1 MLTLISFVI
10 GSIVGSFYNVCI
22 YRLPNDLDVVSKSS
36 FCTSCKYKIPFYL
49 NIPIISYILNFGKCK
64 NCKNKIS
71 ISYLVV
77 EVLTASLFVY
87 AYMLYGV
94 SFKGLAF
101 IIFYSGLLIMFFTD
115 FKNYLILDKITIP
128 LSIVGLVF
136 TFFNFNPFDVDI
148 LSSLIGGAVG
158 YLVIYIIRF
167 LFFKIRKVEGMG
179 LGDAKLFL
187 MIGIWLG
194 IKSIY
199 LILASSALVGA
210 IVGSLI
216 IYFYKK
222 DKDFIPSHIP
232 IIKNNFASPRP
243 IPSTFLIL
251 KNKNLKM

>member
-71 ISYLVV
+71 ISYLIV

-87 AYMLYGV
+87 AYMLYGI
-94 SFKGLAF
+94 SFNSLAF
-101 IIFYSGLLIMFFTD
+101 IIFYSGLLIIFFTD
-115 FKNYLILDKITIP
+115 LKYYLILDKITIP

-148 LSSLIGGAVG
+148 LSSVLGGAVG
-158 YLVIYIIRF
+158 YLIIYIIRF

-210 IVGSLI
+210 VVGLLI

-222 DKDFIPSHIP
+222 DKDFQIPYGCFIV
-232 IIKNNFASPRP
+232 IASALYPYLG
-243 IPSTFLIL
+243 SLFYNLI
-251 KNKNLKM
+251 

>member
-1 MLTLISFVI
+1 MLTLIAFVI

-87 AYMLYGV
+87 AYMLYGI
-94 SFKGLAF
+94 SFNSLAF
-101 IIFYSGLLIMFFTD
+101 IIFYSGLLIIFFTD
-115 FKNYLILDKITIP
+115 FKYYLILDKITIP

-148 LSSLIGGAVG
+148 LSSLMGGAVG

-222 DKDFIPSHIP
+222 DKDFQIPYGCFIV
-232 IIKNNFASPRP
+232 IASALYPYLG
-243 IPSTFLIL
+243 SLFYNLI
-251 KNKNLKM
+251 

>member
-10 GSIVGSFYNVCI
+10 GSIAGSFYNVCI

-101 IIFYSGLLIMFFTD
+101 IIFYSGLLIIFFTD
-115 FKNYLILDKITIP
+115 FKYYLILDKITIP

-222 DKDFIPSHIP
+222 DKDFQIPYGCFIV
-232 IIKNNFASPRP
+232 IASALYPYLG
-243 IPSTFLIL
+243 SLFYNLI
-251 KNKNLKM
+251 

>member
-1 MLTLISFVI
+1 MLTFISFVI

-94 SFKGLAF
+94 SFNSLAF
-101 IIFYSGLLIMFFTD
+101 IIFYSGLLIIFFTD
-115 FKNYLILDKITIP
+115 LKYYLILDKITIP

-148 LSSLIGGAVG
+148 LNSLLGGAVG

-210 IVGSLI
+210 VVGSLI

-222 DKDFIPSHIP
+222 DKDFQIPYGCFIV
-232 IIKNNFASPRP
+232 IASALYPYLG
-243 IPSTFLIL
+243 SLFYNLI
-251 KNKNLKM
+251 

>member
-1 MLTLISFVI
+1 MLTFISFVI

-71 ISYLVV
+71 ISYLIV

-87 AYMLYGV
+87 AYMLYGI
-94 SFKGLAF
+94 SFNSLAF
-101 IIFYSGLLIMFFTD
+101 IIFYSGLLIIFFTD
-115 FKNYLILDKITIP
+115 LKYYLILDKITIP

-148 LSSLIGGAVG
+148 LSSVLGGAVG
-158 YLVIYIIRF
+158 YLIIYIIRF

-210 IVGSLI
+210 VVGLLI

-222 DKDFIPSHIP
+222 DKDFQIPYGCFIV
-232 IIKNNFASPRP
+232 IASALYPYLG
-243 IPSTFLIL
+243 SLFYNLI
-251 KNKNLKM
+251 

>member
-1 MLTLISFVI
+1 VLTLISFVI

-87 AYMLYGV
+87 AYMLYGI
-94 SFKGLAF
+94 SFNGLAF
-101 IIFYSGLLIMFFTD
+101 IIFYSGLLIIFFTD
-115 FKNYLILDKITIP
+115 FKYYLILDKITIP

-222 DKDFIPSHIP
+222 DKDFQIPYGCFIV
-232 IIKNNFASPRP
+232 IASALYPYLG
-243 IPSTFLIL
+243 SLFYNLI
-251 KNKNLKM
+251 

>member
-1 MLTLISFVI
+1 MLTFISFVI

-71 ISYLVV
+71 ISYLIV

-87 AYMLYGV
+87 AYMLYGI
-94 SFKGLAF
+94 SFNSLAF
-101 IIFYSGLLIMFFTD
+101 IIFYSGLLIIFFTD
-115 FKNYLILDKITIP
+115 LKYYLILDKITIP

-148 LSSLIGGAVG
+148 LSSLLGGAVG
-158 YLVIYIIRF
+158 YLIIYIIRF

-222 DKDFIPSHIP
+222 DKDFQIPYGCFIV
-232 IIKNNFASPRP
+232 IASALYPYLG
-243 IPSTFLIL
+243 SLFYNLI
-251 KNKNLKM
+251 

>member
-71 ISYLVV
+71 ISYLIV

-87 AYMLYGV
+87 AYMLYGI
-94 SFKGLAF
+94 SFNSLAF
-101 IIFYSGLLIMFFTD
+101 IIFYSGLLIIFFTD
-115 FKNYLILDKITIP
+115 LKYYLILDKITIP

-136 TFFNFNPFDVDI
+136 TFFNFNPFNVDI
-148 LSSLIGGAVG
+148 LSSLMGGAVG

-222 DKDFIPSHIP
+222 DKDFQIPYGCFIV
-232 IIKNNFASPRP
+232 IASALYPYLG
-243 IPSTFLIL
+243 SLFYNLI
-251 KNKNLKM
+251 

>member
-1 MLTLISFVI
+1 MLTFISFVI

-71 ISYLVV
+71 ISYLIV
-77 EVLTASLFVY
+77 EVLTATLFVY
-87 AYMLYGV
+87 AYMLYGI
-94 SFKGLAF
+94 SFNSLAF
-101 IIFYSGLLIMFFTD
+101 IIFYSGLLIIFFTD
-115 FKNYLILDKITIP
+115 LKYYLILDKITIP

-148 LSSLIGGAVG
+148 LSSLLGGAVG
-158 YLVIYIIRF
+158 YLIIYIIRF

-210 IVGSLI
+210 VVGLLI

-222 DKDFIPSHIP
+222 DKDFQIPYGCFIV
-232 IIKNNFASPRP
+232 IASALYPYLG
-243 IPSTFLIL
+243 SLFYNLI
-251 KNKNLKM
+251 

>member
-94 SFKGLAF
+94 SFKSLAF
-101 IIFYSGLLIMFFTD
+101 IIFYSGLLIIFFTD
-115 FKNYLILDKITIP
+115 FKYYLILDKITIP

-210 IVGSLI
+210 VVGSLI

-222 DKDFIPSHIP
+222 DKDFQIPYGCFIV
-232 IIKNNFASPRP
+232 IASALYPDLG
-243 IPSTFLIL
+243 SLFYNLI
-251 KNKNLKM
+251 